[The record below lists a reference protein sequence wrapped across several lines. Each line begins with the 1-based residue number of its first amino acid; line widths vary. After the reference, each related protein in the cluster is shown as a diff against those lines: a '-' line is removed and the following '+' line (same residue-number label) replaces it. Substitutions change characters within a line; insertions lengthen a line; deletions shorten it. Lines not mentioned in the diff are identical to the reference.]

1 MIKFKLIKEVNA
13 RPLNIEVV
21 FLGEDIV
28 VSLSGGDKEH
38 IGAVSLAVPHDSFA
52 DKSKVSSTASVL
64 CIRGHKEDEAA
75 KRIALYLAAKL
86 NTNVLAIVGVHYNN
100 ADMDM
105 IKNFEK
111 TLDDILQE
119 IIVRLNK

>member
-1 MIKFKLIKEVNA
+1 MIKFKLLKEVNA
-13 RPLNIEVV
+13 RPLNVEVV
-21 FLGEDIV
+21 FLGADVV

-38 IGAVSLAVPHDSFA
+38 IGAVALAVPRNSLA
-52 DKSKVSSTASVL
+52 DKSKISSTASVL
-64 CIRGHKEDEAA
+64 CLRGHKEDEAA
-75 KRIALYLAAKL
+75 KRMALHLAAKL

-100 ADMDM
+100 ADIDM

-119 IIVRLNK
+119 IVVRLNS